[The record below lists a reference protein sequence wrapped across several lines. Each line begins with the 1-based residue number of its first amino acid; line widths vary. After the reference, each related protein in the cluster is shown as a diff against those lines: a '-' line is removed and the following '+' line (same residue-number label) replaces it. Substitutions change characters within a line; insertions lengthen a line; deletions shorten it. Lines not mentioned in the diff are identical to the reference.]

1 MSEAN
6 LKRHERRRKQRELGE
21 QLKRLGIQY
30 PRTPTLPN
38 RKSGHKTTEEEQ
50 EAVQAVTEEK
60 LKVAYQLLPGMLEK
74 LSRVP
79 DPRDPKKIKHQMSV
93 MMLYGIL
100 LFMFQVTSRRKGNEE
115 LTGPQLREN
124 LRSLFPDLE
133 EMPHQDTLCRLLE
146 EMDVDRIEDCYLDL
160 LRHLIRRKKF
170 RHLLRKNRY
179 LVAIDGTQKYVMKE
193 FWDKRYL
200 HRKIQGKDGEWEYY
214 AYVLE
219 AVLVFANGMVLPL
232 VSEFLEN
239 SDELAAIEDYEK
251 WKQDCELK
259 AFHRL
264 AKRLKQ
270 AFPKLS
276 MTLLLDGLYANGP
289 VMEACRKN
297 KWEFMIVLKDKSLP
311 SVWEEV
317 EGLMRL
323 DTKGEYQLR
332 RKWQGRRQI
341 FRWANGVEYDYGVNR
356 RKSLMVHVV
365 VCEENWEEID
375 AKTGCI
381 VTKTSRHAW
390 ISSNPMDR
398 KNIHERC
405 NLMGRKRWLQENNIL
420 KEKHQGYSY
429 EHIFSHNWNA
439 MKGYH
444 YLMHV
449 ARMINEMALHSVS
462 LIEHVKEVGIQSF
475 IKKFREA
482 MIHRAL
488 DIERLRWITESPG
501 QLRLVQEED
510 WKTSRLAA

>member
-1 MSEAN
+1 MSEAD
-6 LKRHERRRKQRELGE
+6 LKRHERRRKQRELRE
-21 QLKRLGIQY
+21 QLKRVGMRY

-38 RKSGHKTTEEEQ
+38 RKSCHKTTEEEQ

-60 LKVAYQLLPGMLEK
+60 LKVAYQLLPGLLEK

-100 LFMFQVTSRRKGNEE
+100 LFMFQITSRRKGNEE
-115 LTGPQLREN
+115 LTGPRLLEN

-146 EMDVDRIEDCYLDL
+146 EMDVDRIEGCYLDL

-179 LVAIDGTQKYVMKE
+179 LVAIDGTQKYVMKKC
-193 FWDKRYL
+193 WDKRYL
-200 HRKIQGKDGEWEYY
+200 CRKVQGKDGEWEYY

-232 VSEFLEN
+232 MSEFLEN
-239 SDELAAIEDYEK
+239 SEDLAAVEDVERL
-251 WKQDCELK
+251 KQDCELK

-276 MTLLLDGLYANGP
+276 LTLLLDGLYANGP
-289 VMEACRKN
+289 VIEACRKN
-297 KWEFMIVLKDKSLP
+297 KWEFMIVLKDKSL
-311 SVWEEV
+311 SLVWEEA

-323 DTKGEYQLR
+323 DTEGEYQLKR
-332 RKWQGRRQI
+332 EWQGRRQI
-341 FRWANGVEYDYGVNR
+341 FRWANGVEYDYGVVR
-356 RKSLMVHVV
+356 RKSLMLHVV
-365 VCEENWEEID
+365 VCEETYEEVD
-375 AKTGCI
+375 AKTGLV

-390 ISSNPMDR
+390 ISSNPIDR

-444 YLMHV
+444 YLMHT
-449 ARMINEMALHSVS
+449 ARMINEMALHCIS
-462 LIEHVKEVGIQSF
+462 LIEHAKEVGIQSF

-482 MIHRAL
+482 MIHRTL
-488 DIERLRWITESPG
+488 DTERLRLITKSPG
-501 QLRLVQEED
+501 QLRLVHEED